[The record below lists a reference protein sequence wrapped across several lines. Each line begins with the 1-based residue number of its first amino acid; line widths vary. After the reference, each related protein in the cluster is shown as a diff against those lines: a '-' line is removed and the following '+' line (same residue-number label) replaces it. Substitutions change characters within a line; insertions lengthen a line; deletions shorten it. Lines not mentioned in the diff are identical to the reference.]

1 MRKLLLISLLACL
14 PALAQAQTTDATK
27 THSDWSGA
35 GELGFAATRGNTKS
49 SSLNAKL
56 SFSKEDATWK
66 DNVYITALQN
76 KGTVSGTEMVGGEAV
91 SVNKYR
97 STANRIEAGGSM
109 GYKLSL
115 RSYVVGAL
123 RYEHD
128 DFAAFRWQAAA
139 SIGYGYIVI
148 KDKNTELSFEA
159 GPGYKRVQPIDYV
172 TQEGDPP
179 LPLLHTPGTEGNF
192 IARGLMKFKHQITD
206 NTAIEDT
213 FLIEAGSGNTFFQN
227 DAGLVVNMNKKL
239 ALKLGYQVRHN
250 TQIDVGSMATDQLF
264 TTNLV
269 YNF

>member
-1 MRKLLLISLLACL
+1 MRKILLISILACL
-14 PALAQAQTTDATK
+14 PAMAQAADVANAN
-27 THSDWSGA
+27 SDWSGT

-66 DNVYITALQN
+66 DNFYITALRN
-76 KGTVSGTEMVGGEAV
+76 KGTVSTTKTVDGETV
-91 SVNKYR
+91 SVNKYK
-97 STANRIEAGGSM
+97 STANRIETGGSM

-123 RYEHD
+123 RYERD
-128 DFAAFRWQAAA
+128 DFAAYRWQAAA
-139 SIGYGYIVI
+139 SIGYGYILI
-148 KDKNTELSFEA
+148 KDKKTELSFEA
-159 GPGYKRVQPIDYV
+159 GPGYKRVQPIDYIEP
-172 TQEGDPP
+172 EGDPP
-179 LPLLHTPGTEGNF
+179 VLVKHTPGTEGSL
-192 IARGLMKFKHQITD
+192 IARGLMKFKHQVTD

-213 FLIEAGSGNTFFQN
+213 FLIEAGSDNTFYQN
-227 DAGLVVNMNKKL
+227 DANLVVNMNKKL

-250 TQIDVGSMATDQLF
+250 TQVEAGNKATDQLF